1 MLWPQCELSVRTL
14 PGWCLCGEGSSPPAR
29 RSCHV
34 GGGCSD
40 GCSLFLSR
48 ADSSFNF
55 MAFFFIFGAQFVLTV
70 IQAIGLAGWGAW

>member
-1 MLWPQCELSVRTL
+1 MTL
-14 PGWCLCGEGSSPPAR
+14 PGWCLCGEG
-29 RSCHV
+29 
-34 GGGCSD
+34 GSD